1 MKMERFTPLANK
13 FTLPPT
19 VTAVTNLTS
28 GEVDSL
34 PEEGAVSLP
43 NCEAVG
49 SRWEAD

>member
-1 MKMERFTPLANK
+1 MERFTPLANK

-28 GEVDSL
+28 SEVDSL